1 MIETGQD
8 FSFARSIRGHHM
20 VGYGEAG
27 DCYSTANCPQ
37 GRFSINLLGTALRV
51 SPHTSWAGHG
61 NRPSLW
67 INRLEVTFFVKNVI
81 LNVIYL
87 FFFFFFFFFL
97 FFFLFFETA
106 TLFNF

>member
-1 MIETGQD
+1 MLLVVGQD

-37 GRFSINLLGTALRV
+37 GRFSINLQGTALRV

-67 INRLEVTFFVKNVI
+67 INRLEVN
-81 LNVIYL
+81 
-87 FFFFFFFFFL
+87 
-97 FFFLFFETA
+97 
-106 TLFNF
+106 